1 MQNSN
6 NVPILSAVAL
16 LAKADEWN
24 VPPRTANSRED
35 QHQMLHHAQ
44 VTAQIA
50 TAQAIIELKEALV
63 EAIDALREA
72 TVNLQG

>member
-1 MQNSN
+1 
-6 NVPILSAVAL
+6 
-16 LAKADEWN
+16 
-24 VPPRTANSRED
+24 
-35 QHQMLHHAQ
+35 MLYHAQ

-72 TVNLQG
+72 TLNLQG

>member
-1 MQNSN
+1 MQNRN
-6 NVPILSAVAL
+6 NVPILSAVEL
-16 LAKADEWN
+16 LALADL
-24 VPPRTANSRED
+24 RAYKGRED
-35 QHQMLHHAQ
+35 QHRMLYHAQ

-50 TAQAIIELKEALV
+50 TAQAIIELKEAMV